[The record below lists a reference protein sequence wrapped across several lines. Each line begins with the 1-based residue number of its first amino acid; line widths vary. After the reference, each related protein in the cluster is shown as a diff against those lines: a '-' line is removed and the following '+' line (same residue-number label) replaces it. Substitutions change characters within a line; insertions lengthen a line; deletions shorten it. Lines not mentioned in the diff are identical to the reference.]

1 MEEVDLKV
9 DDEIKEV
16 SEENPKKEKLLN
28 LDDIHYEMAKLKVE
42 LKTELYKDEKGQLL
56 IERKNQLLK
65 RLYTIS
71 HNLKSKKNIEEFL
84 IDKKDYISD
93 TFQFGYSIKNYNK
106 KVLFF
111 LIKILGPLFLI
122 CFLVVLFQIMEY
134 IEALKIDKRNYFQY
148 YLSLLKKRNVLIFT
162 FFTKNDYNSRYIKI
176 CTFFFS
182 FALYFTINAFF
193 FNDATMHKIYKDQG
207 NFDFIYQIPQIL
219 YSLIISAII
228 NYIITALSLSEKNI
242 ISIKR
247 MNELK
252 KEIIPAKKKLLLNKF
267 IAFFIIIY
275 LLCFLFWYYLSC
287 FCAVYKNTQIILI
300 KDTIIG
306 FCLSFIYPLFICLI
320 PVGFRMLSLKKENR
334 KILYIISQ
342 IAQFL

>member
-1 MEEVDLKV
+1 MNLKV

-16 SEENPKKEKLLN
+16 SKENPKKEKLLD

-93 TFQFGYSIKNYNK
+93 TFQFGDSIKNYNK

-134 IEALKIDKRNYFQY
+134 IVALKEEVFDAIKVYLKLNTKKVGDDFYSRIKFKEHNTVPSFSLFFISSFLSGLLLQY
-148 YLSLLKKRNVLIFT
+148 LN
-162 FFTKNDYNSRYIKI
+162 FFILT
-176 CTFFFS
+176 T
-182 FALYFTINAFF
+182 
-193 FNDATMHKIYKDQG
+193 
-207 NFDFIYQIPQIL
+207 FDFIFIGLIL
-219 YSLIISAII
+219 YFEIHSFNFVKNKEYSLTNIIKLILCLIGLDSLLGLIALLPMQLLMNGYFIYEKSIQVNQNSNRNII
-228 NYIITALSLSEKNI
+228 NKDSNNI
-242 ISIKR
+242 
-247 MNELK
+247 
-252 KEIIPAKKKLLLNKF
+252 KKKK
-267 IAFFIIIY
+267 
-275 LLCFLFWYYLSC
+275 
-287 FCAVYKNTQIILI
+287 KKRI
-300 KDTIIG
+300 K
-306 FCLSFIYPLFICLI
+306 Y
-320 PVGFRMLSLKKENR
+320 
-334 KILYIISQ
+334 
-342 IAQFL
+342 